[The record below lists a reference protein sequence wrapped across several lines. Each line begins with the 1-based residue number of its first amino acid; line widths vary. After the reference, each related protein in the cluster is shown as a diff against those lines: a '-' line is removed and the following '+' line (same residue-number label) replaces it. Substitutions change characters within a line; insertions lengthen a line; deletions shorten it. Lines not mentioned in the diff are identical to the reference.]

1 MFGRNILNLASFI
14 ELINLMNKKMK
25 KFLKISIIA
34 LAVVAFTGSVAL
46 ANYGD
51 DNKLSGKVRENKTTK
66 SIAKA
71 KVSLYSTSG
80 KKKASDTASKN
91 GKYEFK
97 NLSEKKYVVKAKAAG
112 YRSPK
117 DAKKD
122 TISYTVKVDGNT
134 TKNLY
139 LVK

>member
-1 MFGRNILNLASFI
+1 
-14 ELINLMNKKMK
+14 MK
-25 KFLKISIIA
+25 KILSVSV
-34 LAVVAFTGSVAL
+34 LAVALVAFTGSVAL

-51 DNKLSGKVRENKTTK
+51 DNKLSGKVREDKTTK
-66 SIAKA
+66 AIAKA

-80 KKKASDTASKN
+80 SKKDADTTDKKGQYS
-91 GKYEFK
+91 FK
-97 NLSEKKYVVKAKAAG
+97 DLSEKKYVVKAKATG

-122 TISYTVKVDGNT
+122 SVSYTVKVDGKT